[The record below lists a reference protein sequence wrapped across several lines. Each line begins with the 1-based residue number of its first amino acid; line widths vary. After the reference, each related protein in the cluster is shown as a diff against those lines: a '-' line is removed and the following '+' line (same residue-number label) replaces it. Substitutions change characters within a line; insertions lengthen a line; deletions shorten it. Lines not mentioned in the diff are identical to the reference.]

1 LYQQTL
7 GEFGIPEAF
16 GGILISESQFWK
28 AGICSFGLIKAKL
41 CRSGGSEDLS
51 SPALPFVTAGL
62 RPDLFAPAR
71 AGSLSR
77 VFLAAALA
85 MLTIAGLGFR
95 AGGLSSEGLSDDEL
109 NKLNAVSDYRAHGLT
124 SANGEHP
131 LLMKALMTTS
141 VIAAEKWNQTSLAAA
156 HPELNI
162 PVESSL
168 RFPNALFGALTV
180 VLIFLVATELFGVEV
195 GLIAAAL
202 WAFDP
207 LAIGFNRIAKED
219 TFVVFFFLLANAFWL
234 RGQRVA
240 ESQPTRRP
248 ERFYWATAA
257 AFGAMLAS
265 KYLPALLAISVAYN
279 YAFQR
284 IPVTRWVIGKKRF
297 IKFFIVMGIVFLIC
311 NPTILLP
318 GTWRAM
324 SNFTT
329 YRNMGHDS
337 YEFMARLYPHKF
349 TDWLRGEPW
358 YFYQVLIAVKL
369 PVLTLLAFV
378 GGLALLFR
386 RKTGDGR
393 YFLLLWLAIWALAFM
408 FVGGKFTRYLTTV
421 LPAII
426 ITAAIAVQ
434 FAARR
439 MGEFFAKALGNDSA
453 RIYVR
458 AALAS
463 LVIISAFWSSASA
476 APHYRL
482 YMNALGGGS
491 ARAGSYFPQ
500 DEFYDSSLRDVM
512 TEIGKR
518 AASGARIASELPT
531 VAAFYAQRTDRPDLV
546 CVELSDP
553 AELEKLTP
561 GNFVI
566 DARGRTYFSNQ
577 AMLMRLRKVGRPA
590 FTVALGTT
598 PAADVYVLDQRS
610 LAALRG
616 ELQNSLP

>member
-1 LYQQTL
+1 
-7 GEFGIPEAF
+7 
-16 GGILISESQFWK
+16 
-28 AGICSFGLIKAKL
+28 
-41 CRSGGSEDLS
+41 
-51 SPALPFVTAGL
+51 
-62 RPDLFAPAR
+62 LFAGAR

-77 VFLAAALA
+77 VALVVALAA
-85 MLTIAGLGFR
+85 LTLLGLGFR
-95 AGGLSSEGLSDDEL
+95 VNGLDSEGLSDDEL
-109 NKLNAVSDYRAHGLT
+109 NKLNAVTDYRVHGLT

-131 LLMKALMTTS
+131 LLMKAVMTTS
-141 VIAAEKWNQTSLAAA
+141 VIAAEKWNQTQLAAA
-156 HPELNI
+156 HPEWNVS
-162 PVESSL
+162 VESAL
-168 RFPNALFGALTV
+168 RFPNALFGSLTV
-180 VLIFLVATELFGVEV
+180 ILIFVVASELFGWEV

-240 ESQPTRRP
+240 ESQPNRRP
-248 ERFYWATAA
+248 EPFYWATAM

-265 KYLPALLAISVAYN
+265 KYLPAMLAISVAYN
-279 YAFQR
+279 YVFQR

-297 IKFFIVMGIVFLIC
+297 IKFFIIMGIAFVIC

-358 YFYQVLIAVKL
+358 YFYQVLLAVKL
-369 PVLTLLAFV
+369 PVLTLLAFA

-386 RKTGDGR
+386 RNTGDGR

-408 FVGGKFTRYLTTV
+408 FVGGKFTRYLTTI

-426 ITAAIAVQ
+426 MTAAIAVQ

-439 MGEFFAKALGNDSA
+439 IAGFFTKLVGNENIRLYA
-453 RIYVR
+453 H
-458 AALAS
+458 AALAC
-463 LVIISAFWSSASA
+463 LVIISSFWSSAQA

-482 YMNALGGGS
+482 YMNSLAGS
-491 ARAGSYFPQ
+491 ARAGFFFPQ
-500 DEFYDSSLRDVM
+500 DEFYDAYMRDVM
-512 TEIGKR
+512 SEIATR
-518 AASGARIASELPT
+518 ARPAARVSGELPS
-531 VAAFYAQRTDRPDLV
+531 VAEYYAQRANRADLI

-553 AELEKLTP
+553 TELGKLVP
-561 GNFVI
+561 GDFVI

-577 AMLMRLRKVGRPA
+577 AMLLRLRQASRPA
-590 FTVALGTT
+590 FSVAVGTT
-598 PAADVYVLDQRS
+598 PAADVYILNQQS

-616 ELQNSLP
+616 Q

>member
-1 LYQQTL
+1 LYEFLGVNTLSQPQWTAGRLYQIRPL
-7 GEFGIPEAF
+7 PF
-16 GGILISESQFWK
+16 GGLLRILS
-28 AGICSFGLIKAKL
+28 A
-41 CRSGGSEDLS
+41 
-51 SPALPFVTAGL
+51 PALPFVTAGL
-62 RPDLFAPAR
+62 RPELFADAR
-71 AGSLSR
+71 TGSLSR
-77 VFLAAALA
+77 VLLIVGLAV
-85 MLTIAGLGFR
+85 LTVLGFGFR
-95 AGGLSSEGLSDDEL
+95 ANGLNTEGLSEDEL
-109 NKLNAVSDYRAHGLT
+109 NKLVAVSDYRAHGLT

-131 LLMKALMTTS
+131 LLGKALMTTS
-141 VIAAEKWNQTSLAAA
+141 VITAEKWNNTSLVTA
-156 HPELNI
+156 HPEMNI
-162 PVESSL
+162 SVESAL
-168 RFPNALFGALTV
+168 RFPGALFGSLTV
-180 VLIFLVATELFGVEV
+180 ILIFVVASELFGLEV

-219 TFVVFFFLLANAFWL
+219 TFVVFFFLLANVFWL

-240 ESQPTRRP
+240 ESQLQRRP

-265 KYLPALLAISVAYN
+265 KYLPVMLVISVSYN

-297 IKFFIVMGIVFLIC
+297 LKFFLVMGVVFLIC

-329 YRNMGHDS
+329 YRTMGHDS
-337 YEFMARLYPHKF
+337 YEFMSRLYPHKF

-358 YFYQVLIAVKL
+358 YFYQVLIVTKMPL
-369 PVLTLLAFV
+369 LTLLSFV
-378 GGLALLFR
+378 GGLVLLFR

-393 YFLLLWLAIWALAFM
+393 YFLLLWLALWVLAFM

-421 LPAII
+421 LPAIFM
-426 ITAAIAVQ
+426 TAAIAVQ
-434 FAARR
+434 FTARR
-439 MGEFFAKALGNDSA
+439 LGRFLARAASNDGA

-463 LVIISAFWSSASA
+463 LVIISSFWSAVKA

-482 YMNALGGGS
+482 YMNVLGGS

-500 DEFYDSSLRDVM
+500 DEFYDAYMRDAM
-512 TEIGKR
+512 SEIAKR
-518 AASGARIASELPT
+518 ARPAARVASELST
-531 VAAFYAQRTDRPDLV
+531 VAAYYAQRAKRPDLV
-546 CVELSDP
+546 CGELSDP
-553 AELEKLTP
+553 MELARLAP
-561 GNFVI
+561 GDFVI
-566 DARGRTYFSNQ
+566 DARGRTYVSNQ
-577 AMLMRLRKVGRPA
+577 AMLLRLRQTSRPA
-590 FTVALGTT
+590 FTVAVGMT
-598 PAADVYVLDQRS
+598 PAADVYVLDQGS

-616 ELQNSLP
+616 ER